1 MLLAF
6 VYLTDLM
13 DVEPELYKID
23 SEYAEST
30 NVLGLVMFSVIFG
43 VTLGK
48 MGPKGKPLLDFF
60 NTLSEAM
67 MIITNWVI
75 W

>member
-1 MLLAF
+1 MF
-6 VYLTDLM
+6 VQLTDLM
-13 DVEPELYKID
+13 DVEPELYKIE

-48 MGPKGKPLLDFF
+48 MGPMGKPLLDFF